1 MGKFYRTIKNN
12 HMVSTYYCNGGY
24 ISEIFGKYGQSE
36 KVIFSSTTEEAERIH
51 YLLLRSL

>member
-1 MGKFYRTIKNN
+1 MRNFYRTIKNN

-24 ISEIFGKYGQSE
+24 ISKIFGKYGQSE

-51 YLLLRSL
+51 CLLLRSL